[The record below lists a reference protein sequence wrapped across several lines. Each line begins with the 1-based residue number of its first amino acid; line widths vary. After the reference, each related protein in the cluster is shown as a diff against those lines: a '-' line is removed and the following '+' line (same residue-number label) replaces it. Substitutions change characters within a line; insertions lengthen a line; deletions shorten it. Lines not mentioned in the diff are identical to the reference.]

1 MTSAR
6 NGTVRAVSD
15 SRQAAHR
22 NAVAI
27 QIGPL
32 VEFLNENL
40 SAGLVGLLAGVD
52 PQTAR
57 RWARGDGLP
66 RTGAE
71 RRLRSAY
78 QVFQTLMPY
87 EAPAT
92 VRAWFMG
99 MNPQLDDESPAEAIA
114 ADRFRDVMAAA
125 RAFAHGG

>member
-1 MTSAR
+1 LSSAR
-6 NGTVRAVSD
+6 
-15 SRQAAHR
+15 QLAHR
-22 NAVAI
+22 DAVAVEI
-27 QIGPL
+27 TPL

-57 RWARGDGLP
+57 RWARGEAHP
-66 RTGAE
+66 RISAE
-71 RRLRSAY
+71 HRLRGAY
-78 QVFQTLMPY
+78 QFFQTLLPH

-114 ADRFRDVMAAA
+114 ADRLRDVMAAA
-125 RAFAHGG
+125 RAFAAGG